1 MSGLL
6 AINRITY
13 DLPWATACQKSEV
26 KHFSLWVART
36 NCLGSREE
44 SQRWISPNFVHVVC
58 VYIFCVCFYLFL
70 FVYIS
75 LCMFVFVYYS
85 CYLFAFIYICLSL
98 LLSQPRPPHGFGC
111 GAQSALAHY
120 GLSWCATYSVC
131 LLSLSTVSMVYK
143 LYSGSYLYLW

>member
-13 DLPWATACQKSEV
+13 DLPGAPACQKSEV
-26 KHFSLWVART
+26 KHFSLWVAQT

-58 VYIFCVCFYLFL
+58 VYIFCVCFYLFV

-98 LLSQPRPPHGFGC
+98 LLSQPRTP
-111 GAQSALAHY
+111 
-120 GLSWCATYSVC
+120 SWIWLRGPVC
-131 LLSLSTVSMVYK
+131 LGPLRAFSVRHLFCLIAFTIYCMVCK
-143 LYSGSYLYLW
+143 LYPDSYLYLW